1 MNLRNYFILNFDYMN
16 ALNPL
21 FQKTEALLTD
31 ALKDHKP
38 VKSAINDYKEMKIQI
53 TLIQLKQILSCFGI
67 NVLKKLQIL

>member
-1 MNLRNYFILNFDYMN
+1 MN

-53 TLIQLKQILSCFGI
+53 TLS
-67 NVLKKLQIL
+67 